1 MYKFLGKINNHYPK
15 DKLLQFAS
23 MHAFVFPV
31 NLCMQPID
39 NTLNVFTDGSSNGKA
54 AYVIGSHVHSLEF
67 PPASAQI
74 IELHTVAADFE
85 MLKNQ
90 TFNLYTGS
98 QYIAHG
104 LQLLETIPFLDTANS
119 QNLQLFMQI
128 QLNLRERTVLYF
140 IGHLK
145 AHTGLPGN
153 ATAELYTRKAIG
165 LTQEQLA
172 KQSHSLHHQNS
183 NSLRQQFGISRECA
197 CQIVKTCSQCPQ
209 FLPVPHNF
217 C

>member
-1 MYKFLGKINNHYPK
+1 LQYSDIWPIACTNFLGKINNHYPK

-104 LQLLETIPFLDTANS
+104 LQLLETFPFLDTGNS
-119 QNLQLFMQI
+119 QILQLFMQI
-128 QLNLRERTVLYF
+128 QFNSRELTVLYF
-140 IGHLK
+140 VGHLR
-145 AHTGLPGN
+145 AHTGLPGPQSEGN
-153 ATAELYTRKAIG
+153 ATADLYTRMVIG
-165 LTQEQLA
+165 LTQEQLV
-172 KQSHSLHHQNS
+172 KQSHSL
-183 NSLRQQFGISRECA
+183 IIK
-197 CQIVKTCSQCPQ
+197 IVIA
-209 FLPVPHNF
+209 
-217 C
+217 